1 MFPVIDKLPD
11 NVSMCDYYKDK
22 VSSRHEGKKK
32 FKYIQAL
39 HDGRA
44 FYIPITTSVWKAFGL
59 KDKIS
64 ETDGED
70 GSGYDVNYIVGE
82 ALSDIVGSIQQQV
95 RDDVLDGIEQS
106 VIQHVNEN
114 MAKIMHKPL
123 REEIERQADE
133 KAPRMLEEPK

>member
-11 NVSMCDYYKDK
+11 NVSMCDHFKDK

-32 FKYIQAL
+32 FKYIQVL

-44 FYIPITTSVWKAFGL
+44 FYIPITTAVWKAFGL
-59 KDKIS
+59 KDKIN
-64 ETDGED
+64 EVGDG
-70 GSGYDVNYIVGE
+70 GYDVDFIIGNALSEIVG
-82 ALSDIVGSIQQQV
+82 AIQQQI

-106 VIQHVNEN
+106 VIQHVNQN
-114 MAKIMHKPL
+114 LAKIMHKPL

-133 KAPRMLEEPK
+133 KAPRMLGEPK

>member
-44 FYIPITTSVWKAFGL
+44 FYIPITTAVWKAFGL
-59 KDKIS
+59 KDKIN
-64 ETDGED
+64 EVGDG
-70 GSGYDVNYIVGE
+70 GYDVDFIIGNALSEIVG
-82 ALSDIVGSIQQQV
+82 AIQQQI

-106 VIQHVNEN
+106 VIQHVNQN
-114 MAKIMHKPL
+114 LAKIMHKPL

-133 KAPRMLEEPK
+133 KAPKMLEEPK